1 MTRREFITLLGGAAT
16 AWPVAAGAQQAAMPV
31 IGFMSIRSAD
41 DASDNPAA
49 FRQGLNESG
58 YVVDRNV
65 TIEYRWAANQVDR
78 LRAFATELVRRPVSV
93 IAVFGTVPAQTA
105 KAASTTIPIVFLTA
119 DDPMMVGLVASLN
132 RPSGNVTGVTFVS
145 AMLGAKRL
153 ELLRA
158 LAPKTDVIAVL
169 VDPNSTES
177 QNQSRDIQEA
187 GRALGQPVVLLNA
200 STASEIDAA
209 FTNLVQQRVGALIVS
224 GSPTFGNRRNQIAG
238 LEARH
243 ALPTMHSTREYSK
256 AGGLIS
262 YGASISDAY
271 RQAAIYVGRILNG
284 DRPSELPILQPTKFD
299 LVINLKTAKALGL
312 QVPDKLLALADDVI
326 E

>member
-187 GRALGQPVVLLNA
+187 ARALGQPVVVLNA

-209 FTNLVQQRVGALIVS
+209 FTNLVQQRVSALIVS

-299 LVINLKTAKALGL
+299 LVINLKTAKVLGL

>member
-78 LRAFATELVRRPVSV
+78 LRAFATELVLRPVSV
-93 IAVFGTVPAQTA
+93 IAAFGTVPAQTA

-177 QNQSRDIQEA
+177 QNQSS
-187 GRALGQPVVLLNA
+187 ALGQPVVVLNA

-209 FTNLVQQRVGALIVS
+209 FTNLVQQRVSALIVS

-238 LEARH
+238 LEARQ

-299 LVINLKTAKALGL
+299 LVINLKTAKVLGL

>member
-49 FRQGLNESG
+49 FRQGLNEAG

-187 GRALGQPVVLLNA
+187 ARALGQPVVVLNA

-209 FTNLVQQRVGALIVS
+209 FTNLVQQRVSALIVS

-299 LVINLKTAKALGL
+299 LVINLKTAKVLGL